1 MPKRV
6 AFHRGIQTH
15 DHPTFENRSANV
27 DNLPD
32 LPLRFAFVGTS
43 GSGKGVAMLD
53 LLLRHYRGAFD
64 RIYLFS
70 RSASLDKGWD
80 PLRKYVEEIQH
91 VSQDN
96 EPTFFDEF
104 DAKALQEQ
112 MDLQM
117 RVAEYAK
124 KAKHKEIPQV
134 LWIFD
139 DLVDDERVM
148 HSNNNLIATLAIRSR
163 HFGGSLWVA
172 TQKFRALANIIRVN
186 LTGVFVWPALS
197 NRLER
202 KAIID
207 EISGRYSPEQIEEM
221 LQHVSQR
228 KFGFLFVDLKT
239 IDPERMFQDSLVQY
253 LRPSD

>member
-1 MPKRV
+1 
-6 AFHRGIQTH
+6 
-15 DHPTFENRSANV
+15 
-27 DNLPD
+27 
-32 LPLRFAFVGTS
+32 
-43 GSGKGVAMLD
+43 MLD

-80 PLRKYVEEIQH
+80 PLRKYVEEVQH
-91 VSQDN
+91 VNQDD

-112 MDLQM
+112 MNLQM

-124 KAKHKEIPQV
+124 KAKRKEIPQV

-202 KAIID
+202 KAIVE

-228 KFGFLFVDLKT
+228 RFGFLFVDLKT
-239 IDPERMFQDSLVQY
+239 TDPDRAYQGSLLRY